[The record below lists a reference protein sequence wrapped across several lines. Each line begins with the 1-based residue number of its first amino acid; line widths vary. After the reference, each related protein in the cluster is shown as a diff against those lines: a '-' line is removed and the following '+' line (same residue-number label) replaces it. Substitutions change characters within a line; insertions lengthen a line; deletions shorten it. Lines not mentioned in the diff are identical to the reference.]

1 MFNLTY
7 LSFLFNLCFLSIFN
21 NKYRFSTY
29 FHNIYLYTF
38 EKSMDSLKS
47 VPRRLYFFIGFVVE
61 MVMLFV
67 LSIIYM
73 TKPSDSL
80 TREDIDHIRHK
91 RKPSQN
97 GNNYNY
103 KGKRSDNRFY
113 MGGGG

>member
-1 MFNLTY
+1 
-7 LSFLFNLCFLSIFN
+7 
-21 NKYRFSTY
+21 
-29 FHNIYLYTF
+29 
-38 EKSMDSLKS
+38 MDSLKS

-61 MVMLFV
+61 MLMLFV